1 MTVLAKWQKAF
12 IPKEFLDVSVI
23 CITDCDPDIQCTSPM
38 KYVNVVL
45 LCVCMGGVTPDSLL
59 TLSLSYRWRM
69 SLGQTMCIAWTH
81 LMK

>member
-12 IPKEFLDVSVI
+12 IPNEFLDVSVI

-45 LCVCMGGVTPDSLL
+45 LCVCAWVVWHLIHCLPA
-59 TLSLSYRWRM
+59 LSRTD
-69 SLGQTMCIAWTH
+69 GE
-81 LMK
+81 